1 MKDGFVSVLPGDT
14 MYPKEVN
21 LLEKQLIDKS
31 DITIHEMEKISPVK
45 NRIEV
50 LDTEINIIFTDNGED
65 NRVVFPLPGY
75 SKRAYRSEETKNK
88 L

>member
-1 MKDGFVSVLPGDT
+1 

-31 DITIHEMEKISPVK
+31 DITIHELEKISPVK
-45 NRIEV
+45 NRMQF
-50 LDTEINIIFTDNGED
+50 LDTGINIIFTDNGED
-65 NRVVFPLPGY
+65 NRVVFPFPGY
-75 SKRAYRSEETKNK
+75 SKTESK